1 MIKFLFKLFVVWLAL
16 QSALG
21 YLREEEIIHGSI
33 EINYPVLQRKV
44 LEIIPTEQISEAL
57 IHLVT
62 KKLKDALDAG
72 EDGGFLNHREG
83 DKSPSTS
90 FREIVHVVDRGDTLT
105 ELSERYGV
113 SWKVI
118 KKINQIENKN
128 RLRVG
133 QRLRIPSRVTH
144 LT

>member
-44 LEIIPTEQISEAL
+44 LEVIPTEQISEAI

-62 KKLKDALDAG
+62 KKLRDALDAD
-72 EDGGFLNHREG
+72 EERSFLIHRKK
-83 DKSPSTS
+83 DKKSSTV
-90 FREIVHVVDRGDTLT
+90 FREIVHVVDCGDTLT
-105 ELSERYGV
+105 DLSDRYGV

-118 KKINQIENKN
+118 KKINHIENKD
-128 RLRVG
+128 RLQVG